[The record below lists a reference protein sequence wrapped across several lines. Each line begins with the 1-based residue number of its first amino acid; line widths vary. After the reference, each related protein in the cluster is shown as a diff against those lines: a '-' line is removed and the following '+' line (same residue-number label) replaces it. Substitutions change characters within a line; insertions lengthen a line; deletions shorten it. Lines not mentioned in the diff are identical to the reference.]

1 MNDKD
6 KRVGWIRELEVGNS
20 VVVKDK
26 IKGVPIGYGDVRKI
40 TPTGKIDALIYRFD
54 HKGECANGHFIS
66 TRFLQLVPFTPE
78 LKRIVEDNI
87 TKTLIAS
94 KMQEVNFDELSLEQL
109 QKIEAII
116 N

>member
-6 KRVGWIRELEVGNS
+6 NRVGWIRELEVGDS

-26 IKGVPIGYGDVRKI
+26 YKAVPIGYGVIQKI
-40 TPTGKIDALIYRFD
+40 TPTGKIDVLKYRFD
-54 HKGECANGHFIS
+54 HEGKYIQRNFPDS
-66 TRFLQLVPFTPE
+66 RFLRLVPFTPE
-78 LKRIVEDNI
+78 LKKIVDDG
-87 TKTLIAS
+87 TKKTRLAR
-94 KMQEVNFDELSLEQL
+94 KMQVFNFHKLSLEQL